1 MNYFI
6 ETEVLKSKE
15 IQRIIA
21 PPKFK
26 ASEEIRVEPPV
37 PVEPI
42 VKSNIEIKHEK
53 SVKVDSGNS
62 ISNDAIKKEEEEL
75 EKRPEM
81 EILEKLKS
89 HENEEK
95 KILAESKQILEELKG
110 VRQVQFDK
118 NKRKP
123 YKQFKEVNSSVIN
136 KQEDKKTIIISSDE
150 KKNQIEGVVMDKMP
164 IPLVLKEAN
173 KSNGSRLEIS
183 REKRD
188 LPLTINNVNN
198 DEKEENCE
206 KKDNINEAAKIIK
219 ANDENQ
225 YNGNVNITH

>member
-21 PPKFK
+21 PPKLK

-42 VKSNIEIKHEK
+42 VKSNIEIKQEK
-53 SVKVDSGNS
+53 PVKVDSGNS

-110 VRQVQFDK
+110 ARQVQFDK